1 MADRIPD
8 SLIDDI
14 LASTK
19 KYTGSAEKPEEKDSL
34 SDIDALISSL
44 TSDTKQSEKIGG
56 NKPASNYEAFSEE
69 KDEKPAEV
77 SREEKAEAVHMPAAE
92 DLRVAEK
99 TPKVDKFKYA
109 RIEDEEELFTESEE
123 DNETDLQED
132 NVLFED
138 SSDLITKDNDEQD
151 TSDIPEEK
159 EESVQKHGPV
169 QDLEKTR
176 MFNEVKVHGEYNPN
190 ISHNLGN
197 KVTRTTTGE
206 AEPLSSP
213 VMGEEK
219 YRKHFMNKPVQNL
232 EKTQEHRAIILSK
245 PEKTMETPG
254 VIVRKNKELSF
265 NEDGIEP
272 LPEIVPVEEELRR
285 FANEK
290 TKDADEVKVKV
301 EEPDDNQ
308 MMFEGFGEEEEILQ
322 QSEEEAE
329 AELRR
334 ARRKTVEEFVNNGL
348 IFKQDVEEEEERET
362 PAEENENTKSKK
374 KFRRQKIHIARE
386 YFGPKDTVAVEDEY
400 YSEKRK
406 ITFRLIASA
415 LIGTIMCVLAVL
427 AASGGGSGNFDLYN
441 NNEST
446 YLIVQAV
453 ALFICCIINF
463 SAFRSFF
470 RNLGNAHP
478 DINTAIVLSAL
489 AGFLQCGLSFAFI
502 DDVES
507 AAHLVTA
514 AAVAPM
520 VIKAVSDLI
529 QCKNDIDNF
538 YIVSDIDEDKFS
550 VENIEDEDTANE
562 IARGLMLGDPE
573 IKYSKCIGI
582 PSKFVELS
590 RTADATSSFFK
601 FIIPTVAAI
610 SLVIGVISGVI
621 GQNIYAGISTFTIM
635 LLMGIP
641 ASSAISAS
649 AGLRHA
655 NKALNNENTLVN
667 GFAAVEDA
675 INSNG
680 IIIDCGD
687 AFQRGGCNIEG
698 IKLYH
703 KMRIDEAI
711 LYTASVVIESGGVLS
726 TVFEGV
732 IGGKHQLLLPVES
745 LAYEEKLGCSCWI
758 HNHRVLVGNRELLTH
773 HNVDTPDDELES
785 KYKNA
790 GKNVIYLAI
799 EGKISAMFVVVY
811 KSEPETA
818 RYIRLVEKN
827 GITLFF
833 RTADANITEDFIER
847 EFRLPQNTVKIIN
860 PVAGEMFQKV
870 KQGIKSRSDA
880 KIIHD
885 GRVVTMLKAINAAC
899 GINSIINASKT
910 IHTIAAAVGMILV
923 ATMAFLSGLGQ
934 ISAWQIV
941 IYHLIWSVIAYLL
954 PKIKKI

>member
-14 LASTK
+14 LASAK
-19 KYTGSAEKPEEKDSL
+19 KYTGGAEKPEEKESMT
-34 SDIDALISSL
+34 DIDALIRSL
-44 TSDTKQSEKIGG
+44 TSDKKESETS
-56 NKPASNYEAFSEE
+56 PVSSYTAVSEE
-69 KDEKPAEV
+69 KDEVPFAV
-77 SREEKAEAVHMPAAE
+77 IPEEKEETVA
-92 DLRVAEK
+92 VAEK
-99 TPKVDKFKYA
+99 DKTTEKTPRVDKYKYA
-109 RIEDEEELFTESEE
+109 RIEDEEELSDETEE
-123 DNETDLQED
+123 DSADEEEETYSVSE
-132 NVLFED
+132 NPFCVTAEE
-138 SSDLITKDNDEQD
+138 DEQD
-151 TSDIPEEK
+151 TGDIPGEK
-159 EESVQKHGPV
+159 EEAGQKQGPV
-169 QDLEKTR
+169 QDIEKTR

-254 VIVRKNKELSF
+254 VIVRKNKELSS

-290 TKDADEVKVKV
+290 TKDAEEVKVKV

-308 MMFEGFGEEEEILQ
+308 IMLEGFGEEEEIRQ

-348 IFKQDVEEEEERET
+348 IFKQDVDEEEAKET
-362 PAEENENTKSKK
+362 PAEETESAKGKK
-374 KFRRQKIHIARE
+374 RFRRQKIHVARE

-406 ITFRLIASA
+406 ITFRLIATA
-415 LIGTIMCVLAVL
+415 LIGAVMCVLA
-427 AASGGGSGNFDLYN
+427 ASVGASGNFSLYN

-446 YLIVQAV
+446 YLIVQAA
-453 ALFICCIINF
+453 ALFICCIINL
-463 SAFRSFF
+463 SAFRNFF
-470 RNLGNAHP
+470 RNLGHAHP
-478 DINTAIVLSAL
+478 DINTAIVISAL
-489 AGFLQCGLSFAFI
+489 AGFLQCGISFAFT
-502 DDVES
+502 DSVES
-507 AAHLVTA
+507 VAHLVTA

-520 VIKAVSDLI
+520 VIKAVSDMV

-538 YIVSDIDEDKFS
+538 YIVSDMDEDKFS
-550 VENIEDEDTANE
+550 VENIEDEDTSNE

-582 PSKFVELS
+582 PTRFVELA

-610 SLVIGVISGVI
+610 SLVTGVISGVI
-621 GQNIYAGISTFTIM
+621 GQSIYAGFSTFTIM

-641 ASSAISAS
+641 ASAAISAS
-649 AGLRHA
+649 ASLRHA

-680 IIIDCGD
+680 IVIDCGD

-732 IGGKHQLLLPVES
+732 IGGKRQLLLPVES

-758 HNHRVLVGNRELLTH
+758 HNHRVLVGNRELLIH
-773 HNVDTPDDELES
+773 HNVDTPDDELEN
-785 KYKNA
+785 KYRNE

-827 GITLFF
+827 GMTLFF

-910 IHTIAAAVGMILV
+910 IHTIAAVVGIILV

>member
-19 KYTGSAEKPEEKDSL
+19 KYTGGAEKPAEKESMT
-34 SDIDALISSL
+34 DIDALIRSL
-44 TSDTKQSEKIGG
+44 TSDNREIKQPEERPVSSFAVVREEEDEI
-56 NKPASNYEAFSEE
+56 PAQLIQETREE
-69 KDEKPAEV
+69 KEPVAEEVKPAE
-77 SREEKAEAVHMPAAE
+77 KAS
-92 DLRVAEK
+92 
-99 TPKVDKFKYA
+99 KVDRFKYA
-109 RIEDEEELFTESEE
+109 RIEDEEELFSEPEENTAAEDEEAYSLAEEISEAATTEDDEE
-123 DNETDLQED
+123 D
-132 NVLFED
+132 
-138 SSDLITKDNDEQD
+138 I
-151 TSDIPEEK
+151 SDIHEEK
-159 EESVQKHGPV
+159 EESEQRQGPV

-254 VIVRKNKELSF
+254 VIVRKNKELSS

-272 LPEIVPVEEELRR
+272 LPEIVPVEDELRR
-285 FANEK
+285 SANEK
-290 TKDADEVKVKV
+290 TKDAEDVKVKV

-308 MMFEGFGEEEEILQ
+308 MMFEGFGEEEEIRQ

-329 AELRR
+329 AELRK
-334 ARRKTVEEFVNNGL
+334 ARRKTVEEFVNSGL
-348 IFKQDVEEEEERET
+348 TFKQDIDEEEKTE
-362 PAEENENTKSKK
+362 PLAEENEKSGGKGRFK
-374 KFRRQKIHIARE
+374 RQKVHVARE

-400 YSEKRK
+400 YSEKRR
-406 ITFRLIASA
+406 ITFRIIATA
-415 LIGTIMCVLAVL
+415 VIGAVMCIL
-427 AASGGGSGNFDLYN
+427 AASVGFNGDFALYN

-446 YLIVQAV
+446 YLIVQTA
-453 ALFICCIINF
+453 ALFVCCIINF
-463 SAFRSFF
+463 SAFRNFF
-470 RNLGNAHP
+470 RNLGHGHP
-478 DINTAIVLSAL
+478 DINTAVVISAL
-489 AGFLQCGLSFAFI
+489 AGFLQCGISFAFT
-502 DDVES
+502 DSVES
-507 AAHLVTA
+507 VAHLVTA
-514 AAVAPM
+514 AATAPM

-538 YIVSDIDEDKFS
+538 YIISNIDEDKYS
-550 VENIEDEDTANE
+550 VENIEDEDTSNE

-582 PSKFVELS
+582 PAKFVELA

-601 FIIPTVAAI
+601 FIIPTVAVI
-610 SLVIGVISGVI
+610 SLVTGIISGVI
-621 GQNIYAGISTFTIM
+621 GQSIYAGFSTFTIM

-641 ASSAISAS
+641 ASSAISAAAS
-649 AGLRHA
+649 LRHA
-655 NKALNNENTLVN
+655 NKVLNNENTLVN

-680 IIIDCGD
+680 IVIDCGD

-732 IGGKHQLLLPVES
+732 IGGKRQLLLPVES

-758 HNHRVLVGNRELLTH
+758 HNHRVLVGNRELLVH
-773 HNVDTPDDELES
+773 HNVDTPDDVLEN
-785 KYKNA
+785 KYKNE

-827 GITLFF
+827 GMTLFF

-910 IHTIAAAVGMILV
+910 IHTIAAIVGIILV